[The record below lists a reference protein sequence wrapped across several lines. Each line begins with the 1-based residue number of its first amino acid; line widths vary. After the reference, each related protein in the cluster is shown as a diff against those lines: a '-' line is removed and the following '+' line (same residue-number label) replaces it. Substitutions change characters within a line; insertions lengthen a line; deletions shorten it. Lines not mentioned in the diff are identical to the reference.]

1 MALTDCPYN
10 PPCIFCVHDQ
20 CKAELAAV
28 ARALGASPG
37 EDLAHLVA
45 LKVQEKRDALVSRDA
60 SRERAAKAEGRLAQA
75 QAVVSAARAWHAAR
89 SSPDMWDVARV
100 TLADAALMAAV
111 EAAR

>member
-1 MALTDCPYN
+1 MDLSDCPYN
-10 PPCIFCVHDQ
+10 PPHDQ

-60 SRERAAKAEGRLAQA
+60 SRERAEKAEGRLAQA
-75 QAVVSAARAWHAAR
+75 QAVV
-89 SSPDMWDVARV
+89 
-100 TLADAALMAAV
+100 
-111 EAAR
+111 EAAREWDACRNGKRGSRPHFAECDALSAALAAYDREAFR